1 MKSIHA
7 QFAWLGG
14 ESCALNVRI
23 TANNGLISAIEPN
36 SVASAKD
43 LRVVGVVMPGFVNTH
58 SHAFHRALRG
68 RTHSGAGLGDFWSWR
83 TLMYQVANRLTPEN
97 YLALASAVYSEMALA
112 GITSVGEFHYV
123 HHQSDGKH
131 YQDPNEM
138 SKVLIEAARIAGV
151 RLTLL
156 DVAYLHGGLN
166 GQKLGQEQQRFTDS
180 TIENWLSRVDMLG
193 ASSAMHTV
201 GLAPHSV
208 RAVHEVELAQIAKH
222 RKNRVVHIHV
232 SEQPAENEACRAAT
246 GRTPTKL
253 LSDAGLL
260 GSFTSAIHA
269 THLDASDIALL
280 GQSKTFSC
288 FCPTTERDLADGIGP
303 SAELVAVGSPLCLG
317 TDSHA
322 VIDMFEEARAVEMHQ
337 RLISNKRGVHRSSEL
352 LAAATVHGASS
363 LGSKIHG
370 LVVGAPADFI
380 AIATDS
386 VRLATFDGENGA
398 AHLVHSATSSDVRDV
413 WVGGEQIV
421 KDRIHRSVPNIA
433 ESLRTSI
440 AAVL

>member
-23 TANNGLISAIEPN
+23 TTNNGLISAIEPN
-36 SVASAKD
+36 STASAKD

-123 HHQSDGKH
+123 HHQPDGKQ

-138 SKVLIEAARIAGV
+138 GKALIEAARIAGV

-208 RAVHEVELAQIAKH
+208 RAVHETELAQIAKH

-232 SEQPAENEACRAAT
+232 SEQPAENESCRAAT

-303 SAELVAVGSPLCLG
+303 SAELVAAGSPLCLG

-352 LAAATVHGASS
+352 LASATVHGASS
-363 LGSKIHG
+363 LGSKNHG

-386 VRLATFDGENGA
+386 VRLASFDGENGA

-421 KDRIHRSVPNIA
+421 KDRIHRSTPNIA